1 MLNAFMDSSSLT
13 THHHHL
19 ASMGLKMSPPTNSMT
34 TPPQSNLTPANTDQN
49 MNGFNNSYHN
59 MGMAMGHLNPH
70 PGYAARDFLLRREHH
85 EFGTPPGPGLNATP
99 DPMLFPSSLHD
110 QNVSLNHNLN
120 HHHHHLTHHTNM
132 RINMDVYHRE
142 HHGYA
147 NQFMPH
153 HHHMSGITPHH
164 NPTHHGAFFRY
175 MRQPVKQEM
184 TCLWIEPEQPHPKK
198 ICGKNFTTMH
208 EIVTHLTVEHV
219 GGPECTTHAC
229 FWQSCPRNGRPF
241 KAKYKLVNHIRVHT
255 GEKPFP
261 CPFAGCG
268 KVFARSENLKI
279 HKRTHTGE
287 KPFKC
292 EFEGC
297 DRRFANS
304 SDRKKHSHVHTSDKP
319 YNCRVSGCDKS
330 YTHPSSLR
338 KHMKV
343 HGCGSSSTS
352 GGKSPSHGYDSEGEE
367 SNSSSERSISVSAMS
382 PHHNTQNDPLAMP
395 DHRHIPQ
402 NNQTSLNHNTPLSE
416 WYMCQSPGMGGMPT
430 PPSTDHSPVG
440 HLGHLGH
447 LMHHGAAAAY

>member
-1 MLNAFMDSSSLT
+1 MLNAFMDSSTLT
-13 THHHHL
+13 SHHHHL
-19 ASMGLKMSPPTNSMT
+19 ASMGLKMSPPPNGMSP
-34 TPPQSNLTPANTDQN
+34 TPQANITPSNTDQN
-49 MNGFNNSYHN
+49 MNGFNNGYHN

-85 EFGTPPGPGLNATP
+85 DFGTPSGASLNATP
-99 DPMLFPSSLHD
+99 DPMLFPTSLHD

-120 HHHHHLTHHTNM
+120 HHHHHHLTHHTNM

-153 HHHMSGITPHH
+153 HHHMGGIPPHH

-198 ICGKNFTTMH
+198 ICGKNFSTMH

-219 GGPECTTHAC
+219 GGPECSTHAC

-261 CPFAGCG
+261 CPFPGCG

-279 HKRTHTGE
+279 HKRTHTAL
-287 KPFKC
+287 KF
-292 EFEGC
+292 
-297 DRRFANS
+297 N
-304 SDRKKHSHVHTSDKP
+304 
-319 YNCRVSGCDKS
+319 
-330 YTHPSSLR
+330 
-338 KHMKV
+338 
-343 HGCGSSSTS
+343 
-352 GGKSPSHGYDSEGEE
+352 EE
-367 SNSSSERSISVSAMS
+367 
-382 PHHNTQNDPLAMP
+382 TQLEED
-395 DHRHIPQ
+395 
-402 NNQTSLNHNTPLSE
+402 
-416 WYMCQSPGMGGMPT
+416 
-430 PPSTDHSPVG
+430 
-440 HLGHLGH
+440 
-447 LMHHGAAAAY
+447 